1 MGISSFMA
9 GFLESA
15 TERIETKEKEAREV
29 NRIRAERQ
37 LKDIME
43 GQKIEKKRKMEIRK
57 NLRTISNT
65 TGGEVLS
72 QDQKVIIAADPDRF
86 KRFLSF
92 AQKDPSGMLIKQQV
106 KDIQGGDFKNMTLGQ
121 KIELFAK
128 QDVPE
133 VSATIKETAT
143 AFGLPLD
150 DLDASIKAGAASA
163 GMTEEEFLAGVA
175 RPTDKLPEF
184 KEDLALD
191 PSETLAQKADRISV
205 LIVNEE
211 NKGEKANPDL
221 LKDLYKQRAR
231 ISQSAVPKQPTMEF
245 LSQSTKES
253 IKNIEKLGILNDDK
267 YSRTV
272 PGPDGQPIRV
282 YRSDIDKSLVPN
294 IQKYYEYAIRN
305 VLNPYLGIK
314 PGEEG
319 SIIEDLN
326 RGGPAFAQFKIY
338 FTNPEIY
345 LSPSLPSENQITINP
360 QSQGTVKNYLGKFTG
375 KSQIQLQDGSTA
387 NIQLDAN

>member
-121 KIELFAK
+121 KVELFAK

-150 DLDASIKAGAASA
+150 NLDASIKAGAASA
-163 GMTEEEFLAGVA
+163 GMTEEDFLAGVS

-191 PSETLAQKADRISV
+191 PSETLAQRQDRISV
-205 LIVNEE
+205 TLATERR
-211 NKGEKANPDL
+211 KGKGADPEFIMDLRKQLTDIAAVTIPKKPTLEFIRGNVDKAIKNVEKIALSDKYTTRIPLPDGSV
-221 LKDLYKQRAR
+221 K
-231 ISQSAVPKQPTMEF
+231 MEF
-245 LSQSTKES
+245 KGNMKDED
-253 IKNIEKLGILNDDK
+253 IKG
-267 YSRTV
+267 V
-272 PGPDGQPIRV
+272 M
-282 YRSDIDKSLVPN
+282 
-294 IQKYYEYAIRN
+294 KYYEDAIRPT
-305 VLNPYLGIK
+305 LNRQLGITD
-314 PGEEG
+314 PSQEG
-319 SIIEDLN
+319 PILEDLTA
-326 RGGPAFAQFKIY
+326 GGNAFDAYHILFKTQTYKTPGLTPRQKVVGGI
-338 FTNPEIY
+338 
-345 LSPSLPSENQITINP
+345 QG
-360 QSQGTVKNYLGKFTG
+360 QGTANKFTDKLKSG
-375 KSQIQLQDGSTA
+375 KTPVITTYPTGK
-387 NIQLDAN
+387 I

>member
-121 KIELFAK
+121 KVELFAK

-143 AFGLPLD
+143 AFGLPLG

-191 PSETLAQKADRISV
+191 PSESLAQRQDRISV
-205 LIVNEE
+205 TLATERS
-211 NKGEKANPDL
+211 KGKEADPELLMDLRKQLMDIAAVTIPKKPTLEFIRGNVDKAIKNVEKIALGDKYTTRVTLPDGSV
-221 LKDLYKQRAR
+221 K
-231 ISQSAVPKQPTMEF
+231 MEF
-245 LSQSTKES
+245 KGNMKDED
-253 IKNIEKLGILNDDK
+253 IKG
-267 YSRTV
+267 V
-272 PGPDGQPIRV
+272 M
-282 YRSDIDKSLVPN
+282 
-294 IQKYYEYAIRN
+294 KYYEDAIRPT
-305 VLNPYLGIK
+305 LNRQLGITD
-314 PGEEG
+314 PSQEG
-319 SIIEDLN
+319 PILEDLTA
-326 RGGPAFAQFKIY
+326 GGNAFDAYHILFKTQTYKTPGLTPRQKVTGGI
-338 FTNPEIY
+338 
-345 LSPSLPSENQITINP
+345 QG
-360 QSQGTVKNYLGKFTG
+360 QGTANKYTDKLKSGKTPVITTYPTG
-375 KSQIQLQDGSTA
+375 KI
-387 NIQLDAN
+387 

>member
-1 MGISSFMA
+1 MGISSFAA

-15 TERIETKEKEAREV
+15 IERIETKEKEAREV

-121 KIELFAK
+121 KVELFAK

-150 DLDASIKAGAASA
+150 NLDASIKAGAASA

-191 PSETLAQKADRISV
+191 PSETLAQRQDRISV
-205 LIVNEE
+205 TLATERR
-211 NKGEKANPDL
+211 KGKGADPEFIIDLRKQLMDIAAVTIPKKPTLEFIRGNVDKA
-221 LKDLYKQRAR
+221 
-231 ISQSAVPKQPTMEF
+231 
-245 LSQSTKES
+245 
-253 IKNIEKLGILNDDK
+253 IKNVEKIALSDK
-267 YSRTV
+267 YTTRI
-272 PGPDGQPIRV
+272 PLPDGSVKIEFKGNM
-282 YRSDIDKSLVPN
+282 SDEDIKGVM
-294 IQKYYEYAIRN
+294 KYYEDAIRPT
-305 VLNPYLGIK
+305 LNRQLGITD
-314 PGEEG
+314 PSQEG
-319 SIIEDLN
+319 PILEDLDKGKDAFDAYHILFKTQTYKTPGLTPGQ
-326 RGGPAFAQFKIY
+326 RVTGGIQG
-338 FTNPEIY
+338 
-345 LSPSLPSENQITINP
+345 
-360 QSQGTVKNYLGKFTG
+360 QGTANKYKDTLKSGKTPVITTYPTG
-375 KSQIQLQDGSTA
+375 KI
-387 NIQLDAN
+387 